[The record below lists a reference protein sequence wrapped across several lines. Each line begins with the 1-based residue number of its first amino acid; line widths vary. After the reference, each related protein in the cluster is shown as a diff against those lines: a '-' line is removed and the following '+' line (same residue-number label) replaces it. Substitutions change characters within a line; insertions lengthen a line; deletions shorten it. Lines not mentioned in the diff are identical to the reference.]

1 MRAFLLFICLTV
13 CASAQAQ
20 ASKTSIGFV
29 LSPNFSTVRYT
40 KLGSDLGGSFEEM
53 KSATRGS
60 LGLSGS
66 VFFQYEIS
74 DKFLLN
80 WGLGVQNY
88 RYQLKYTWPQQNQD
102 SSTGSIRKYSQHYLQ
117 LQVSA
122 KYRIYKTL
130 YVRAGIGADLL
141 AEERLNIYKTS
152 STEGNSLIM
161 KEKFGNSAE
170 GMFPVVLGVGY
181 ELKLSKNLHL
191 LSELFG
197 TTSLTN
203 ALEKTPSPQFEQR
216 PIQLGISLGLMR
228 SF

>member
-1 MRAFLLFICLTV
+1 MRSLLLFICLTV
-13 CASAQAQ
+13 CASTHAQET
-20 ASKTSIGFV
+20 KTSIGFV

-40 KLGSDLGGSFEEM
+40 KLGSDIEGIFEEM

-74 DKFLLN
+74 DKFLIN
-80 WGLGVQNY
+80 WGLGIQNY
-88 RYQLKYTWPQQNQD
+88 RYQLKYTWPPQNQD
-102 SSTGSIRKYSQHYLQ
+102 SSTGSIQKYSQHYIQ
-117 LQVSA
+117 LNVSA

-130 YVRAGIGADLL
+130 YVRAGIGVDLL
-141 AEERLNIYKTS
+141 AEQGLKIYKTS
-152 STEGNSLIM
+152 SVEGNTLIM
-161 KEKFGNSAE
+161 KDNSGNSAE

-181 ELKLSKNLHL
+181 ELKLTKNLHL

-203 ALEKTPSPQFEQR
+203 VLESTTSSQFEQR
-216 PIQLGISLGLMR
+216 PMQLGISLGIIR